1 MNLGERIYKLRTE
14 KNLSQGDL
22 AELLDV
28 SRQSI
33 SKWENNSSVPELE
46 KIVKLSEI
54 FEVSLDELVK
64 GEALPKR
71 TESVTSIQQDITEK
85 TERITAIQQETPK
98 VKESDI
104 PIRKK
109 VGTLLLCMAFIVWVV
124 FFVAGGWLGGIL
136 FSLPF
141 LTCGIL
147 CFVLKKNVGLWCAWD
162 VYVLFDIYMAYATG
176 ISRANVLYTFQ
187 WTPQMNYWRLVF
199 AWIMLLSLV
208 VMIAI
213 TVVRFGK
220 KELVSE
226 KKGRKQLRIV
236 GLVLVALIAIM
247 RLVRTSLYE
256 AIMENANMFLV
267 GAFYRVII
275 LVLSWSRI
283 ITFTLALVVL
293 VRFLRMKKQQ

>member
-22 AELLDV
+22 AERLDV

-46 KIVKLSEI
+46 KIVKLSEV

-64 GEALPKR
+64 GEGLPKR
-71 TESVTSIQQDITEK
+71 TESMPVISEESPQNSESLGSQ
-85 TERITAIQQETPK
+85 
-98 VKESDI
+98 KEADF
-104 PIRKK
+104 PLRKK
-109 VGTLLLCMAFIVWVV
+109 VGTLLLCMAFIVQLV
-124 FFVAGGWLGGIL
+124 FFVAGGGLGGLI

-147 CFVLKKNVGLWCAWD
+147 CFILKQNVGLWCAWD
-162 VYVLFDIYMAYATG
+162 VYVLFDIFMAYATG

-187 WTPQMNYWRLVF
+187 WTPHMNYMRLAF
-199 AWIMLLSLV
+199 AWIMLLSLI

-220 KELVSE
+220 KALVSE
-226 KKGRKQLRIV
+226 KKGQKQLITV
-236 GLVLVALIAIM
+236 GLVLVALVAAM
-247 RLVRTSLYE
+247 RLVRTGLYE
-256 AIMENANMFLV
+256 SLTGDANMFLV

-275 LVLSWSRI
+275 IVLSWSRI
-283 ITFTLALVVL
+283 IAFTLALVVL
-293 VRFLRMKKQQ
+293 VRFIKMKKQK

>member
-64 GEALPKR
+64 GEEVPKR
-71 TESVTSIQQDITEK
+71 TESVFSIQQDVTEK
-85 TERITAIQQETPK
+85 TERITAIQQEALK
-98 VKESDI
+98 AKEADL
-104 PIRKK
+104 PLRKK
-109 VGTLLLCMAFIVWVV
+109 VGTILLCMAFIVQIV
-124 FFVAGGWLGGIL
+124 FFAVGGGLGGVI

-187 WTPQMNYWRLVF
+187 WTPHMNYMRLVF
-199 AWIMLLSLV
+199 AWIMLLSLI

-226 KKGRKQLRIV
+226 KKGRKQLMV
-236 GLVLVALIAIM
+236 AGLVLVALVVVM
-247 RLVRTSLYE
+247 RLVRTGLY
-256 AIMENANMFLV
+256 
-267 GAFYRVII
+267 
-275 LVLSWSRI
+275 
-283 ITFTLALVVL
+283 
-293 VRFLRMKKQQ
+293 

>member
-22 AELLDV
+22 AERLDV

-64 GEALPKR
+64 GEGLPKR
-71 TESVTSIQQDITEK
+71 TESVTLIQQDVTEK
-85 TERITAIQQETPK
+85 TEQITAIQQEEPK
-98 VKESDI
+98 VKEADF
-104 PIRKK
+104 PLRKK
-109 VGTLLLCMAFIVWVV
+109 VGTLLLCMAFMVQLV
-124 FFVAGGWLGGIL
+124 FFASGGWLGGLI

-147 CFVLKKNVGLWCAWD
+147 CFILKQNVGLWCAWD

-187 WTPQMNYWRLVF
+187 WTPQMNYWRLAF
-199 AWIMLLSLV
+199 AWIMLLSLL

-226 KKGRKQLRIV
+226 KKGRKQLIIV
-236 GLVLVALIAIM
+236 GLVLVALVAVM
-247 RLVRTSLYE
+247 RLVRTGLYE
-256 AIMENANMFLV
+256 VITENVNMFFV
-267 GAFYRVII
+267 GAFYRVLII
-275 LVLSWSRI
+275 VLSWSRI
-283 ITFTLALVVL
+283 IAFTVALVVL
-293 VRFLRMKKQQ
+293 VRFVRMKKQN